1 MNLPRPV
8 SGLHRPAARLFAGI
22 GCVLGLLLASGCSS
36 TFEDEARADHLRV
49 QQRTAEAH
57 RQLQTPAASRPPPV
71 VMNETVPRFTRRSIP
86 FDAGQMLP
94 AHIQTV
100 TIRTTGLHNLRSVAE
115 WIERLTRIPVT
126 VTPDAMMPASAFAL
140 DVQGQSGGA
149 AGAAAGGAAGGAAAA
164 AQPAARTSASSDHP
178 GPQGSVPASRA
189 AAQAIESEGGPR
201 QSTPDNDPPL
211 LAVDYHGPLQGLLDQ
226 VAARAGVLW
235 TYQAGTI
242 RFYRVVSRT
251 IAVRTLPGNLS
262 QSGGVQLSSGMSTT
276 SEMEINI
283 WSGIERTLQ
292 QMVSRQ
298 GRLRV
303 DPALGQVVVRDAAH
317 NVEAVERYLEGVNRQ
332 LARQVSLSV
341 EVLQVNL
348 DNRFETGIDWNYVRQ
363 VTGMGLFTAGALPSV
378 TGTTANVGFI
388 RSNSDGSSST
398 LMIRV
403 LETFGRVSSAYSS
416 IINTM
421 NRQPVPVGS
430 TITQSYLKQITP
442 ATSTSTAGA
451 INFGPPGLT
460 PGEIVTGFNLTLLPI
475 VLDSNM
481 VLMQCGV
488 SISSLKDLVS
498 FSSGTGLAQQTVQ
511 QPNVSSFQTL
521 QRMAVRS
528 GDTIVLSGFETEST
542 ESRQADIK
550 RDVVPGTRTSRR
562 GKSTLVVLITP
573 RLLEF

>member
-1 MNLPRPV
+1 MTV
-8 SGLHRPAARLFAGI
+8 ARLDFRSLWSAAI
-22 GCVLGLLLASGCSS
+22 AVLLLLSGCSS
-36 TFEDEARADHLRV
+36 TLEDQGRADHLRL

-57 RQLQTPAASRPPPV
+57 RQLQPPEPSRPPPV
-71 VMNETVPRFTRRSIP
+71 VMSETVTRFTRRSIP

-94 AHIQTV
+94 AHIHTV
-100 TIRTTGLHNLRSVAE
+100 TIKTTGLHSLRSVAE

-126 VTPDAMMPASAFAL
+126 VSPDALMPASAFAL
-140 DVQGQSGGA
+140 DLN
-149 AGAAAGGAAGGAAAA
+149 
-164 AQPAARTSASSDHP
+164 AQPGAGSQQAARP
-178 GPQGSVPASRA
+178 GNSTDGVAQQGSVQASRA

-201 QSTPDNDPPL
+201 QATPDNDPPL

-235 TYQAGTI
+235 SYQAGTI

-251 IAVRTLPGNLS
+251 MAVRTLPGNLS

-276 SEMEINI
+276 TDLEINI

-332 LARQVSLSV
+332 LARQVSLHV
-341 EVLQVNL
+341 EVLQVSL

-363 VTGMGLFTAGALPSV
+363 VTGMGLFTAGSLPTV
-378 TGTTANVGFI
+378 TGSTGNVGFI
-388 RSNSDGSSST
+388 KNNSDGTSST
-398 LMIRV
+398 LMIRA
-403 LETFGRVSSAYSS
+403 LESFGRVSSAYSS
-416 IINTM
+416 VINTM

-430 TITQSYLKQITP
+430 TSTQSYLRQITP
-442 ATSTSTAGA
+442 STSTSATGA
-451 INFGPPGLT
+451 ISFGAPGLT

-475 VLDSNM
+475 VMDSNM

-488 SISSLKDLVS
+488 SISSLKDLAS

-528 GDTIVLSGFETEST
+528 GDTIVLSGFETEAT
-542 ESRQADIK
+542 ESRQNDLK